1 MPVPIEIPASE
12 SEYSYEE
19 YYGTEDGP
27 SVAELNYSAS
37 AEAIISITDHRL
49 SMDNRTENFPS
60 SDFKPISESKLS
72 PDKRLTNHVNVIEV
86 NNFAEMDGENKFVV
100 KPIEAQ
106 KRMSHEVSTKIVSD
120 PVKIEA
126 KKFSLKTQRP
136 PEQIITLEPKPN
148 LNMLPINNP
157 M

>member
-1 MPVPIEIPASE
+1 M
-12 SEYSYEE
+12 
-19 YYGTEDGP
+19 
-27 SVAELNYSAS
+27 
-37 AEAIISITDHRL
+37 
-49 SMDNRTENFPS
+49 
-60 SDFKPISESKLS
+60 
-72 PDKRLTNHVNVIEV
+72 IEV
-86 NNFAEMDGENKFVV
+86 NNFAEMDRENKFVV

-106 KRMSHEVSTKIVSD
+106 KRMSHDVSTKIVSD

-136 PEQIITLEPKPN
+136 PEQIITLKPKPN